1 MGADAKR
8 KKRNTAKNDSVDTMR
23 QLQGADNNPVE
34 PTAKR
39 FCLAVDAPKAF
50 ALVEKSRRARTSEP
64 RTKSPVVLVRGLPE
78 NDNEA
83 VIELIVHRC
92 STIINADLIDNLSRF
107 GPISYVKC
115 HFKQGWAFVE
125 FEDEEGSEACVKYGY
140 ENAICIGGNEVFMM
154 FSLHHILDRD
164 ALERRE
170 KNKVILMSVSN
181 VKKEVKV
188 QDAYEVCSVFGEVER
203 IKISPIS
210 RGIETGLLVFVE
222 FDSEDSAREAKL
234 AVNGAFFYEGCNLIH
249 CEYASVDS
257 LVIEE
262 NTDHAHDY
270 AKDRVVEE
278 NRVHPLVPYDSSPDS
293 NAEEQQAQNNETKEF
308 TKEPTSSHCTV
319 LPSPPSVCV
328 KSEPRDDFYVIDTA
342 PSVPEL
348 PCSRTVKDEPQS
360 DVHTPPMEPTM
371 ALESA
376 ATVPVQ
382 PPSPPATAH
391 TSALEPAMQVL
402 VGVEVGPD
410 IPLKSSP
417 KDVAIPAVSSAP
429 ANQPTPLCSVVDPT
443 TGNPL
448 AVGNNID
455 GPRCMMVYGIDLK
468 SGRFNCDRLFNLMCM
483 YGHVVAVKLVTRN
496 GDAAIVEFS
505 HPDSV
510 VTVMRLL
517 HNLTLFGN
525 SISFDF
531 GRNDSIMFSSEIT
544 PDGLPAC
551 VSYAVCPL
559 QRFDR
564 YSSPESS
571 NKNRITAP
579 TTMLYWWGAPGYT
592 TKEMISR
599 IFRFVGAPKPSKIS
613 PFPPGQCGSVGIVEF
628 ENCQRAAEALM
639 LANHFP
645 ILLPGF
651 RGPVV
656 LKLTFASSKF
666 QQY

>member
-1 MGADAKR
+1 MWYPAA
-8 KKRNTAKNDSVDTMR
+8 NEAR

-78 NDNEA
+78 N
-83 VIELIVHRC
+83 
-92 STIINADLIDNLSRF
+92 IINADLIDNLSRF

-188 QDAYEVCSVFGEVER
+188 Q
-203 IKISPIS
+203 
-210 RGIETGLLVFVE
+210 VFVE

-293 NAEEQQAQNNETKEF
+293 NAEEQQAQNNETK
-308 TKEPTSSHCTV
+308 V

-371 ALESA
+371 ALEASSA

-448 AVGNNID
+448 AVGWPAMYD
-455 GPRCMMVYGIDLK
+455 GIWDRFEVREIQLRQTVQSDVYVWTCSGGWPAMYDGIWD
-468 SGRFNCDRLFNLMCM
+468 RFEVREIQL
-483 YGHVVAVKLVTRN
+483 RQ
-496 GDAAIVEFS
+496 
-505 HPDSV
+505 
-510 VTVMRLL
+510 TVQ
-517 HNLTLFGN
+517 
-525 SISFDF
+525 SDV
-531 GRNDSIMFSSEIT
+531 EIT

-651 RGPVV
+651 R
-656 LKLTFASSKF
+656 FAVQYDLLDIYNFPNHAGLSLAESKSSRFERK
-666 QQY
+666 QHASIRQMTTL